1 MAILGPS
8 VENCINCNKALV
20 EQNQICLVSV
30 FSRNYVKSA
39 MKFSSCYKDCK
50 LNYGYSKFGNA
61 KNGYKFY
68 EEQHVYVEATDNVF
82 LDRSL
87 CLFQISLA

>member
-1 MAILGPS
+1 
-8 VENCINCNKALV
+8 
-20 EQNQICLVSV
+20 
-30 FSRNYVKSA
+30 

-50 LNYGYSKFGNA
+50 LNYGYSKFGND